1 MTVVSL
7 VLVEHAKKEGAKVCE
22 HGVEGFSYSPVGVI
36 DGIPSHQEVQDQPL
50 GAVADIAAVSAICN
64 DARIIGNDDSNSEQ
78 DSTTRKPYKRVG
90 EPTEAALCVL
100 AEKLGGV
107 ASALTD
113 AAAAV
118 PSALASA
125 NVNAWRT
132 YNPRLATLEFS
143 RDRKSMSVLCSVPKV
158 YTSPEQGSVK
168 IKPKRPGNR
177 LLVKGAP
184 NLLIER
190 CTHVKY
196 RDGTV
201 VRMTGHLRR
210 EIEAKVSEL
219 ATRPLRCLA
228 LAVKESKQLEDSLR
242 RFSPKDDR
250 EVARH
255 PLLADSS
262 NYRSIESGLTL
273 VGIVGIKDPAR
284 PGVADSIDLCTR
296 AGIRVMM
303 ITGDAK
309 DTAIAIARDVHI
321 FPTES
326 EADGT
331 KLKAYEGREF
341 FAKPREEQLEI
352 LKEDNIVFCRAEPSD
367 KQKLIK
373 MLQSLNEVTCMTGD
387 GVVSQRIS
395 QFVCRKST
403 KLTHC
408 CAWYLRMTHQHCSR
422 HPLVLPWVL
431 RAQKCRKKRRIWC
444 WRTTTFR
451 LLSAL
456 WKKGGEFTTIC
467 KHSFAF

>member
-22 HGVEGFSYSPVGVI
+22 HGVEGFSYSPMGVI
-36 DGIPSHQEVQDQPL
+36 DGIPSHQEVRDQPL

-64 DARIIGNDDSNSEQ
+64 DARIIGNDDCNAEH
-78 DSTTRKPYKRVG
+78 DSATKKPYERVG

-100 AEKLGGV
+100 AEKLGGMS
-107 ASALTD
+107 SANSD
-113 AAAAV
+113 DAV

-125 NVNAWRT
+125 NVNAWRA

-158 YTSPEQGSVK
+158 YSSPEHGTVR

-201 VRMTGHLRR
+201 VRMTGQLRR
-210 EIEAKVSEL
+210 DIEAKVSEL

-228 LAVKESKQLEDSLR
+228 LAVKDSKQLEDSLR
-242 RFSPKDDR
+242 RFSPQDDR

-321 FPTES
+321 FPTDS
-326 EADGT
+326 DADGT
-331 KLKAYEGREF
+331 ELKAYEGREF
-341 FAKPREEQLEI
+341 FAKASEEQLEL
-352 LKEDNIVFCRAEPSD
+352 LKEGNIVFCRAEPAD

-387 GVVSQRIS
+387 GVVSGRRDT
-395 QFVCRKST
+395 FG
-403 KLTHC
+403 
-408 CAWYLRMTHQHCSR
+408 YLLAAKAH
-422 HPLVLPWVL
+422 
-431 RAQKCRKKRRIWC
+431 
-444 WRTTTFR
+444 
-451 LLSAL
+451 
-456 WKKGGEFTTIC
+456 
-467 KHSFAF
+467 HSHTAVFGT